1 METFNII
8 SLIEKN
14 SITVLN
20 RHYEN
25 QLVNKL
31 QKTFSTKEQQ
41 IFLTSF
47 FAYLN
52 YNSKKDFVIDFDN
65 VWKWV
70 GFTRKDHA
78 KRLLEKY
85 FTKDIDYILYSNENK
100 TISPRSEEKKETR
113 GRKENII
120 MLTTNTFK
128 KFCLKANTKKADEIH
143 DYYIK
148 LEELLHETIMEQ
160 TNELQLQLEKKEK
173 MTEDL
178 EFKLLQEQTDLIK
191 AKKSLLKVQT
201 KFTHRHKLD
210 DKPCVYILENPD
222 DKYTKYK
229 IGMTTNINERLK
241 SDRTMIPY
249 IKARLIMYTEHYE
262 IFEKIIKIKFA
273 EVFESPSH
281 EWVFYNLNKLI
292 DGYNEINRV
301 CGFNGVLEEELWKI
315 NLEEPTQIN
324 NKELKPKQ
332 VKYLPEALQPEKDDK
347 PSLLPTRLLRYD
359 YDKKNKEAPVN
370 MRFCNGFCQDY
381 KHLNDFNKQSAY
393 YLQKC
398 KNCISLELL
407 AYEKIDNGEL
417 TYEQVIKDINCVILK
432 EDEKMCKN
440 CKNIYNKDRFE
451 GNRNVCKTC
460 RNKQCAHRLNEF
472 DKNVEEEVEIISN
485 IQDYEELVS
494 YLDKFTKRPLQ
505 KILQHLNIG
514 RKYNDS
520 KQDVKN
526 KILNYYFYH
535 DN

>member
-1 METFNII
+1 MELIDGIDETFKFNGKEIRVLGAHDNPWFVAKDICNILGLSNITESLKNIPEKWRCSENLNTFGGNQNMIVI
-8 SLIEKN
+8 SEPAVYKLIMRSNKPISQKFQEVVCEEILPSIRKNGEYKLKKIIEEKNNLLLEKN
-14 SITVLN
+14 SLV
-20 RHYEN
+20 EN
-25 QLVNKL
+25 
-31 QKTFSTKEQQ
+31 
-41 IFLTSF
+41 
-47 FAYLN
+47 
-52 YNSKKDFVIDFDN
+52 
-65 VWKWV
+65 
-70 GFTRKDHA
+70 
-78 KRLLEKY
+78 
-85 FTKDIDYILYSNENK
+85 
-100 TISPRSEEKKETR
+100 
-113 GRKENII
+113 
-120 MLTTNTFK
+120 
-128 KFCLKANTKKADEIH
+128 
-143 DYYIK
+143 
-148 LEELLHETIMEQ
+148 
-160 TNELQLQLEKKEK
+160 
-173 MTEDL
+173 L

-222 DKYTKYK
+222 DKYKYTKYK

-241 SDRTMIPY
+241 SDRTIIPY

-460 RNKQCAHRLNEF
+460 RNKQSAHRLNEF
-472 DKNVEEEVEIISN
+472 DKNVEEEVEIIAN

-526 KILNYYFYH
+526 KILNYYFYL